1 MRLYSE
7 QLVRTSEANI
17 NSTRVII
24 YETALQEVCEKF
36 NDVEAFIKKRIEKLC
51 NEKMLSAEEVIY
63 WIYND
68 YNNS

>member
-1 MRLYSE
+1 M
-7 QLVRTSEANI
+7 RTSEANI

-24 YETALQEVCEKF
+24 YETVLQEVREKF
-36 NDVEAFIKKRIEKLC
+36 NDVEAFIKKRIEELC
-51 NEKMLSAEEVIY
+51 NEKKLSAEEVTY

>member
-1 MRLYSE
+1 M
-7 QLVRTSEANI
+7 RTSEANI

-24 YETALQEVCEKF
+24 YETVLQEVSEKF
-36 NDVEAFIKKRIEKLC
+36 NDVEAFIKERIEELC
-51 NEKMLSAEEVIY
+51 NKKKLSAEEVTY